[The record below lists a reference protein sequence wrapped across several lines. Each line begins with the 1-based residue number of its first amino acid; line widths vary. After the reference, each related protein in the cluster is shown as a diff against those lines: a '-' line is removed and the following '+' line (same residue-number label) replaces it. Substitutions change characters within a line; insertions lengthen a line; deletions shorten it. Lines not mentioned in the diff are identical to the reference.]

1 MNIERVRGAWHLVGI
16 MVEQDYV
23 MRMVKEIARALA
35 KILFNKDSQT
45 LVEEKKNQTQKDS
58 GNIDIFTMA
67 DNGEINKAENILDD
81 IIERDYQEGIDMGVA
96 FYTHIN
102 EFDNEFLEKNNYSRE
117 EVKLGM
123 ERMVKMTGLSG
134 IMQ

>member
-1 MNIERVRGAWHLVGI
+1 

-67 DNGEINKAENILDD
+67 DNGDK
-81 IIERDYQEGIDMGVA
+81 QGGIYIG
-96 FYTHIN
+96 
-102 EFDNEFLEKNNYSRE
+102 
-117 EVKLGM
+117 
-123 ERMVKMTGLSG
+123 
-134 IMQ
+134 